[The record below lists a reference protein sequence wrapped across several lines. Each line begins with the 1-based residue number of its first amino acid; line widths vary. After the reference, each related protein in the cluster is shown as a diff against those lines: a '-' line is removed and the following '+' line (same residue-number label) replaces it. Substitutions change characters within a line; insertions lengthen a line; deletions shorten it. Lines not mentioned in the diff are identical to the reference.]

1 MVARQL
7 VVHAEVVLEGDGGQR
22 LRLALHLHA
31 LFGLDGLVQAVGVA
45 AAHHQA
51 AGELVHDDDLAVLDH
66 VVHVPLHHL
75 VGAERAEDVVIQLL
89 IDRVGEVFHVE
100 EAFGLA
106 DAALRQ
112 RQGLVLLVAQEV
124 AVHQQAAVLVL
135 LVLLGF
141 REPGEYE
148 LVGAAVQLRGL
159 LALAGDDQRRAGL
172 VDEDRVHLVHDGE
185 VQFAL
190 HHALL
195 VGDHVVAQVVE
206 AELVVGAVGDVR
218 GVGGL
223 ALGGVEVVDDQ
234 AHRKPQEAVHLAHPL
249 GLELGQVVVDGDH
262 VHALAGQRVQDRREG
277 GGERLALAG
286 AHLRDAALVQHDRA
300 DELHV
305 ERPLAQHPHAR
316 LAYQRVGLRQQPV
329 KVRAALGLLP
339 KLRDA
344 RAHGVVG
351 QLVDLA
357 LQGVDLVHGLAQPFD
372 FALVGRR
379 QYLFQEIKH
388 RVPPCRY

>member
-1 MVARQL
+1 M
-7 VVHAEVVLEGDGGQR
+7 G
-22 LRLALHLHA
+22 
-31 LFGLDGLVQAVGVA
+31 
-45 AAHHQA
+45 
-51 AGELVHDDDLAVLDH
+51 
-66 VVHVPLHHL
+66 P
-75 VGAERAEDVVIQLL
+75 ERPEDVVVQLL

-100 EAFGLA
+100 EALGLP

-135 LVLLGF
+135 LVLLGL
-141 REPGEYE
+141 RQPREYE
-148 LVGAAVQLRGL
+148 LVGAAVELRGFF
-159 LALAGDDQRRAGL
+159 ALAGDDQRRTGL
-172 VDEDRVHLVHDGE
+172 VDEYGVHLVHDGE
-185 VQFAL
+185 VQFPL

-223 ALGGVEVVDDQ
+223 ALGGVQVVDDQ
-234 AHRKPQEAVHLAHPL
+234 AHRQPQEAVHLAHPL

-262 VHALAGQRVQDRREG
+262 VHALAGQRVQNRREG

-286 AHLRDAALVQHDRA
+286 AHLRDAALMQHDRA
-300 DELHV
+300 DQLHV
-305 ERPLAQHPHAR
+305 ERPLVQHPHAR
-316 LAYQRVGLRQQPV
+316 LAHQRVGLRQQPV
-329 KVRAALGLLP
+329 QVRAALGLLL

-351 QLVDLA
+351 QLVDL
-357 LQGVDLVHGLAQPFD
+357 GL
-372 FALVGRR
+372 
-379 QYLFQEIKH
+379 
-388 RVPPCRY
+388 